1 MTQSQDQ
8 PFGADPRV
16 DTILDILAK
25 ETGIDRAAL
34 RPDATMEALAIASLD
49 LITAVFELEST
60 FDIEI
65 PVNTEHA
72 GAEFGTVGDLVAHVL
87 AAIEK
92 QAPNAVPRKK
102 EARPAT
108 IS

>member
-1 MTQSQDQ
+1 MTQPPDQ

-16 DTILDILAK
+16 ATILDILAK
-25 ETGIDRAAL
+25 ETGIDRASL
-34 RPDATMEALAIASLD
+34 RPEATIEDLAIASLD

-87 AAIEK
+87 TAIEK
-92 QAPNAVPRKK
+92 QAPNAVPRRK
-102 EARPAT
+102 EARPAAM
-108 IS
+108 S